1 MLNFLKKLIYLN
13 TFLLTFTFAHSV
25 SDAFINV
32 SKNANPAVVSIVG
45 TQETQNNLRNDPFY
59 EYFPEFQEFFDMPN
73 GYGTSLG
80 SGVIIDKYNGYI
92 LTNNHVIKDA
102 DEISVKL
109 FDKRELNAELIG
121 SDELSDLALLKIE
134 ADNLTEIKLGD
145 SDELQVG
152 QWVVA
157 IGSPF
162 QQSLSNTVTAG
173 IVSAVGR
180 NDIISSKNIENF
192 IQHDAAINPGNSG
205 GALLNLKGEL
215 VGINTAI
222 ATGGNSW
229 SPQNAGIGFAIPMN
243 QAKRVIEDLMTIGS
257 VERGFLGVNIM
268 NVDSKMIESL
278 GMKNA
283 EGALIANVV
292 EDSPADKA
300 GLKEGDVI
308 LEVDNKKVDNAS
320 KLRLLISSN
329 RPGDKT
335 KLLIFSDKKRQTKY
349 VTLGSFPGQ
358 EANLSSNKS
367 SNDLQEDFDLIG
379 VIVSNTESRGVE
391 VKNINKKSNAYR
403 AGLRKG
409 DLILSIESKPIN
421 DKSQYS
427 SILNNFE
434 KGDIIMMQTSRKGR
448 KTFIAFN
455 IN

>member
-1 MLNFLKKLIYLN
+1 MSNLLKKLIYLN
-13 TFLLTFTFAHSV
+13 TFLLTFTIAHSV

-45 TQETQNNLRNDPFY
+45 TQEAQNNFRNDPFY

-134 ADNLTEIKLGD
+134 ADNLTEIKLGN

-180 NDIISSKNIENF
+180 NDIISTKNIENF

-278 GMKNA
+278 GLKNA
-283 EGALIANVV
+283 VGALIANVV

-367 SNDLQEDFDLIG
+367 SNDSREDFDLIG

>member
-1 MLNFLKKLIYLN
+1 MSNLLKKLIYLN
-13 TFLLTFTFAHSV
+13 TFLLTFTLAHSV

-45 TQETQNNLRNDPFY
+45 TQETKNNFRNDPFY

-134 ADNLTEIKLGD
+134 ADNLTEVKLGN
-145 SDELQVG
+145 SDELEVG

-180 NDIISSKNIENF
+180 NDIISTKNIENF

-278 GMKNA
+278 GLKNA
-283 EGALIANVV
+283 AGALIANVV

-367 SNDLQEDFDLIG
+367 SNDSKEDFDLIG